1 MESANTMPNNYS
13 QRVEPHSKYKSIE
26 KISPPLEQV
35 GTVRIVLLL
44 DAILTVT
51 GEVSKKVYKFPGAG
65 SVVDVDKLDVEFLL
79 QKRQGGRQCCGGG
92 TDGNQIF
99 ALAGD

>member
-1 MESANTMPNNYS
+1 MPNNYS
-13 QRVEPHSKYKSIE
+13 QRVEEPRKYKSIE

-35 GTVRIVLLL
+35 ETVRIVLLL
-44 DAILTVT
+44 DAILMVT
-51 GEVSKKVYKFPGAG
+51 GEVSKQVYKFPGAG

-79 QKRQGGRQCCGGG
+79 QKRQGGRQCCGSG
-92 TDGNQIF
+92 TTEGNQIF